1 MKSVFLNLKNSYNFV
16 WQDNGINKLM
26 ETEILLE
33 NFNLINEKC
42 VQLRGFHY
50 CNSSFLRRKK
60 NFN

>member
-26 ETEILLE
+26 ETEILLG

-42 VQLRGFHY
+42 VQSRGFYY